1 MDNYF
6 SDVKVDTGVMDT
18 KGTVHCTVYSNSNSK
33 VIKEK
38 RKSL

>member
-18 KGTVHCTVYSNSNSK
+18 KGTVYCTVYSNRK

>member
-18 KGTVHCTVYSNSNSK
+18 KGTVHCTVTVRLLKKRGNLYS
-33 VIKEK
+33 V
-38 RKSL
+38 